1 MKKTGKPLTDKKYR
15 IFKGYPQKDRKT
27 THIDEYLGT
36 HIVQKTPELLNKILD
51 KTKTGK
57 AVLLT
62 KTHAIDAMDST
73 DCYAAYAN
81 DPRPGSGL
89 KYNAA
94 LISDYKSKTAAIIA
108 IADIFVD
115 DEIYV
120 DYGEGYW
127 NTPKSVGKGKKQG
140 RKKQKQISGE
150 DTADV

>member
-1 MKKTGKPLTDKKYR
+1 M
-15 IFKGYPQKDRKT
+15 
-27 THIDEYLGT
+27 
-36 HIVQKTPELLNKILD
+36 QKTPELLTSNLD

-62 KTHAIDAMDST
+62 KTHAIDAENPT

-81 DPRPGSGL
+81 DPRPGSGI

-94 LISDYKSKTAAIIA
+94 LIANYKEKQAAIIA
-108 IADIFVD
+108 IAEIFVD

-127 NTPKSVGKGKKQG
+127 NPQKTVGKEKKQG
-140 RKKQKQISGE
+140 RKKQKQISGV

>member
-1 MKKTGKPLTDKKYR
+1 M
-15 IFKGYPQKDRKT
+15 
-27 THIDEYLGT
+27 
-36 HIVQKTPELLNKILD
+36 QKTPELLTKLLD

-62 KTHAIDAMDST
+62 KTHAIDAMDPT

-94 LISDYKSKTAAIIA
+94 LISNYSSQSHSAAIIA

-127 NTPKSVGKGKKQG
+127 TSQKTVVKGKKQG
-140 RKKQKQISGE
+140 RKKQKQISGV
-150 DTADV
+150 DYADV